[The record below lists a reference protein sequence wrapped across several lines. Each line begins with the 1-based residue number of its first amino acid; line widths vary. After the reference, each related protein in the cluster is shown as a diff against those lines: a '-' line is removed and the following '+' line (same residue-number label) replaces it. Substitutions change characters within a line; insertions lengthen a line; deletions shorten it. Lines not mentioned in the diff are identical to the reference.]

1 MMRFLWLS
9 LAVLIL
15 DQATK
20 LWIDSSFTLYERVPV
35 IPGFFDLMLAYN
47 KGAAFS
53 FLADQDGWQR
63 WFFTGLKLVI
73 SIALFIWLRVLPS
86 SHRWTAFAIALVIG
100 GAIGNL
106 VDRIFYGGLVVD
118 FIDVGIGTSRF
129 YTFNVADM
137 GVTVGGALLFLCILL
152 EGRLRRDQEEE
163 EPAGSVPPASPA
175 EPLPE
180 NE

>member
-106 VDRIFYGGLVVD
+106 IDRIAYGHVVVFLLFY
-118 FIDVGIGTSRF
+118 IDPS
-129 YTFNVADM
+129 YWPAFNVADSAISI
-137 GVTVGGALLFLCILL
+137 GVVTLIITELFGLDRKG
-152 EGRLRRDQEEE
+152 ETT
-163 EPAGSVPPASPA
+163 
-175 EPLPE
+175 
-180 NE
+180 